1 MTTDKVK
8 NLDKVIL
15 PKDGPTG
22 GAVSQDVLDAI
33 KERQEAILQ
42 TLHTSVR
49 SSSSPSGSA
58 GTAGGSVTTQ
68 EASSTNLNED
78 NGVSNCGPASL
89 TNALKDFGIEKVDP
103 ESADG
108 EIAETRSE
116 MGASSDESEF
126 TDTSQIAK
134 GARANGLVANEYKGG
149 ATTDDIDKELSNN
162 KEAIVNVNSVAG
174 GWGNAEAH
182 FVTVVGK
189 DSEGNY
195 LVKDPKS
202 EQVLTIPKEQMAA
215 AMNDRE
221 GYMVAV
227 GRKDGKAPNTGVDQ
241 ATA

>member
-8 NLDKVIL
+8 NSDKIFL
-15 PKDGPTG
+15 PVDGPSG
-22 GAVSQDVLDAI
+22 GTVDQGVLDAV
-33 KERQEAILQ
+33 KERQEAILRA
-42 TLHTSVR
+42 LFSEVR
-49 SSSSPSGSA
+49 SSGSSSA
-58 GTAGGSVTTQ
+58 GASTGGSSVITQ

-89 TNALKDFGIEKVDP
+89 TNALKDFGVEKVDS
-103 ESADG
+103 ENADS
-108 EIAETRSE
+108 EIEETRSE

-134 GARANGLVANEYKGG
+134 GARANKLVANEYKGG
-149 ATTDDIDKELSNN
+149 ATTDDIDKELANN

-182 FVTVVGK
+182 FATVVGK

-195 LVKDPKS
+195 LVKDPQS

-215 AMNDRE
+215 AMNDRG

-227 GRKDGKAPNTGVDQ
+227 GRKDGRAPNTGVDQ